1 MEANNK
7 PKGHKPILLA
17 ESMATLLSTG
27 GKFFVDGTL
36 GGGGHLSHLL
46 ANAPEAKV
54 LGIDRDQEA
63 IDRVALRFPEEVES
77 GRLILRR
84 EKFSNIPAVLA
95 ELGIAAVDG
104 VFIDIGF
111 SSFQVD
117 DAERGMSFMREGPL
131 DMRMDLTGPVKASD
145 LVNSLGAGELQKM
158 FSDYGEEIFSRSIAR
173 RIVEARQE
181 APIET
186 TTQLTDIVLSAIPA
200 KFRRTAKV
208 HPATRVFQA
217 IRIVVNEELQ
227 ELETFLSHIPG
238 ILQPGGAA
246 AILTFHSLEDRL
258 VKQRFKFLT
267 DDCICPPEIITCARC
282 HKPPAKLWAKKPIR
296 PSEAEIEANPRA
308 RSAKLRA
315 LLRA

>member
-1 MEANNK
+1 MAEKNK
-7 PKGHKPILLA
+7 VMGHKPILLE
-17 ESMATLLSTG
+17 ESLAPLIATK

-46 ANAPEAKV
+46 ESAPQARV
-54 LGIDRDQEA
+54 LGIDRDEA
-63 IDRVALRFPEEVES
+63 AIQRVAQKFPEEVAS

-84 EKFSNIPAVLA
+84 EKFSNLSVILN
-95 ELGIAAVDG
+95 ELGLPSVDG

-117 DAERGMSFMREGPL
+117 DAMRGMSFLRDGPL
-131 DMRMDLTGPVKASD
+131 DMRMDQSCGVTASE
-145 LVNSLGAGELQKM
+145 LINTLSAEELQKI
-158 FSDYGEEIFSRSIAR
+158 FSEYGEETFSRSIAR
-173 RIVEARQE
+173 KIVEGRRE

-186 TTQLTDIVLSAIPA
+186 TLRLSELVLSAIPA

-217 IRIVVNEELQ
+217 IRIAVNEELQ
-227 ELETFLSHIPG
+227 ELESFLSQIPSV
-238 ILQPGGAA
+238 LSSGGAV

-258 VKQRFKFLT
+258 VKQRFKFLS

-282 HKPPAKLWAKKPIR
+282 HKPLGKLWAKKPLK
-296 PSEAEIEANPRA
+296 PSEAEIAANPRA

-315 LLRA
+315 LLRT